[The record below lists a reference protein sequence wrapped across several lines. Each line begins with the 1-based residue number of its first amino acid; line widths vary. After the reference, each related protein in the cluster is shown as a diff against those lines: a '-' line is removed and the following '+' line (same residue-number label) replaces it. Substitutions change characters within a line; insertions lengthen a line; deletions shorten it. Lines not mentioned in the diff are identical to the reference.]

1 MRTRVCVRA
10 YVCIRVCA
18 CMCLHACVCACVYDC
33 LDVFQTISLQIS
45 GFALIEEIRS
55 ELSYCSFSHSESLAN
70 ALCRFN
76 QSNNGSTVVSI

>member
-1 MRTRVCVRA
+1 M
-10 YVCIRVCA
+10 
-18 CMCLHACVCACVYDC
+18 HACVRVHARACVYDC

-55 ELSYCSFSHSESLAN
+55 ELSYRSFSHSKSLAN
-70 ALCRFN
+70 GLCCFN